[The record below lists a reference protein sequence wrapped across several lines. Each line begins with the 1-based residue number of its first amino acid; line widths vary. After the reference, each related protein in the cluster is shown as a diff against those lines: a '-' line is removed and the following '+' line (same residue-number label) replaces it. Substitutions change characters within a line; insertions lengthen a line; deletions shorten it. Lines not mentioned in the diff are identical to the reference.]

1 MYYNK
6 QVKQFKITNKM
17 KRLLTILSL
26 VLVVLTANAQKFIP
40 QRGCSEKTYAEVI
53 ELLDK
58 IEKTSLIEK
67 MEGIQ
72 LDNEM
77 MTTYWG
83 EVLLRKEG
91 NSIIISIREYT
102 AVLEDLLSNPR
113 NTRYEINHIRT
124 ELCIQTV
131 KMYEYIYKKLYFEN
145 WCRGIKNVYIKT
157 NQRTGGTYIQIEYKH
172 L

>member
-1 MYYNK
+1 
-6 QVKQFKITNKM
+6 M
-17 KRLLTILSL
+17 KRLLTVLSL

-40 QRGCSEKTYAEVI
+40 QRGCDEKTYAEVI

-72 LDNEM
+72 LDNEV

-91 NSIIISIREYT
+91 NSILIYIREYT
-102 AVLEDLLSNPR
+102 AVLEDILTNPR
-113 NTRYEINHIRT
+113 SSRYGEDVNHIRT
-124 ELCIQTV
+124 DLCIQTV
-131 KMYEYIYKKLYFEN
+131 KMYEHIYKKLYFYN
-145 WCRGIKNVYIKT
+145 WSRGIKNMYIKT
-157 NQRTGGTYIQIEYKH
+157 NQRTGGTYIQVEYKH

>member
-1 MYYNK
+1 
-6 QVKQFKITNKM
+6 M